1 MKKLF
6 NINTILIG
14 IVLVAGV
21 AGILFMNAT
30 KEEGSKAIVDINYNG
45 KTERMV
51 IDLSVDETYHIE
63 TTLPV
68 TLVVKDGKIHFENS
82 QCPDH
87 LCEGFGE
94 IYFDNQSASCLP
106 AGVIVTI
113 DEAVQ

>member
-14 IVLVAGV
+14 LVLIIGV
-21 AGILFMNAT
+21 GSLLFMNAT
-30 KEEGSKAIVDINYNG
+30 KTEGSKAIVDINYNG
-45 KTERMV
+45 KQERME

-63 TTLPV
+63 TSLPV

-82 QCPDH
+82 QCPDK

-94 IYFDNQSASCLP
+94 IYFDNQTASCLP

-113 DEAVQ
+113 DEAVE

>member
-1 MKKLF
+1 
-6 NINTILIG
+6 
-14 IVLVAGV
+14 
-21 AGILFMNAT
+21 
-30 KEEGSKAIVDINYNG
+30 
-45 KTERMV
+45 
-51 IDLSVDETYHIE
+51 
-63 TTLPV
+63 
-68 TLVVKDGKIHFENS
+68 HFENS

>member
-1 MKKLF
+1 MKKFL
-6 NINTILIG
+6 NINTVLIG
-14 IVLVAGV
+14 LVLVAGI

-30 KEEGSKAIVDINYNG
+30 KSEGSKAIVDINFLGNV
-45 KTERMV
+45 ERME

-82 QCPDH
+82 QCPDK

-94 IYFDNQSASCLP
+94 IYFDNQTASCLP

>member
-1 MKKLF
+1 MKKFL

-14 IVLVAGV
+14 IVLI
-21 AGILFMNAT
+21 AGIAGIIFMNAT
-30 KEEGSKAIVDINYNG
+30 KKEGAVAIVDIHYFG
-45 KTERMV
+45 TQERME

-68 TLVVKDGKIHFENS
+68 TLAVEGGKIHFENS
-82 QCPDH
+82 QCPDK

-94 IYFDNQSASCLP
+94 IYFDNQTASCLP

-113 DEAVQ
+113 SESYN

>member
-1 MKKLF
+1 MKKFL

-14 IVLVAGV
+14 VVLI
-21 AGILFMNAT
+21 AGIAGMLFINANKT
-30 KEEGSKAIVDINYNG
+30 EGNSAIVDIHYDGN
-45 KTERMV
+45 EDRME

-68 TLVVKDGKIHFENS
+68 TLVVKNGKISFQNS
-82 QCPDH
+82 QCPDK

-94 IYFDNQSASCLP
+94 IYFDNQTASCLP

-113 DEAVQ
+113 SEAID